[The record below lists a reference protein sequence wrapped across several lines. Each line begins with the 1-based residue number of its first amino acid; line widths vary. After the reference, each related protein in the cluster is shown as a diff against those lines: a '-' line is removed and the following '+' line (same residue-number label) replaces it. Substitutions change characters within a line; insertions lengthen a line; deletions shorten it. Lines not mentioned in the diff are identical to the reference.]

1 MVAVKLN
8 SASVTLFICMY
19 LLTRLYCIIIGI
31 PHLLVSAL
39 RCLYLK
45 LWFKPSL
52 AKMEYSYRPECVL
65 HIYQFREEMVKIS
78 IVVLAQIFSP
88 LERLCYLW

>member
-1 MVAVKLN
+1 MIAVKLN

-19 LLTRLYCIIIGI
+19 LLTRLLYCIIIGI
-31 PHLLVSAL
+31 PHLLVSVL

-52 AKMEYSYRPECVL
+52 AKMESYNN
-65 HIYQFREEMVKIS
+65 
-78 IVVLAQIFSP
+78 FS
-88 LERLCYLW
+88 